1 MKIMLVVLTVCL
13 AAASAFGE
21 DVVLEETIT
30 ANLSADELVS
40 ICNINGDISVEG
52 WDSNEVEVV
61 YIITCDDQEDMDAV
75 KVNCDL
81 SDGIVCEVEYDND
94 WNNLNDGNS
103 AEVTFNVKVPEN
115 LALDYVLDN
124 VNGDITISSAQ
135 GTSLI
140 ELVNGDIKASDFDGA
155 TVIALVNGSVF
166 TSGIPELDEV
176 SIVNGDIT
184 CSVTVLNNDLSLS
197 SVNGEIV
204 LDLVAT
210 ADVEIETVNGDIDV
224 SDSFNARIEEE
235 IVGASASFGDGEHT
249 IEIST
254 VSGDIEVND

>member
-1 MKIMLVVLTVCL
+1 MRIMLVVLTVCL
-13 AAASAFGE
+13 VAGSAFGE
-21 DVVLEETIT
+21 DVVFEETIT

-40 ICNINGDISVEG
+40 ICNVNGDISVEG
-52 WDSNEVEVV
+52 WDSDEVEVV

-81 SDGIVCEVEYDND
+81 SDGIVCEVEYDSD
-94 WNNLNDGNS
+94 WNDLNNGNS
-103 AEVTFNVKVPEN
+103 GEVTFNVKVPEN
-115 LALDYVLDN
+115 LALDFILDN
-124 VNGDITISSAQ
+124 VNGDITILSAT
-135 GTSLI
+135 GTSVI
-140 ELVNGDIKASDFDGA
+140 ELVNGDVNASDFDGA
-155 TVIALVNGSVF
+155 AVIELVNGSVI

-176 SIVNGDIT
+176 NIVNGDIT
-184 CSVTVLNNDLSLS
+184 CSVFELNNDLSLS

-204 LDLVAT
+204 LDLGAAVN
-210 ADVEIETVNGDIDV
+210 VEIETINGDIDV

-235 IVGASASFGDGEHT
+235 IVGAYASFGTGEHT